1 LQELRDKAGTSYG
14 LLGMAGVAALRG
26 ETVRAARLWGA
37 TEALRE
43 AIGLPVT
50 QFDRAHYEYEGY
62 LTAARSRLDEIGV
75 GSCVV

>member
-1 LQELRDKAGTSYG
+1 
-14 LLGMAGVAALRG
+14 M
-26 ETVRAARLWGA
+26 GA